1 MTNGEVVAEIVGMVQ
16 DFLVYMMPIIGTL
29 AGLTFVLSFFFSVTM
44 GLGRRTFRG

>member
-1 MTNGEVVAEIVGMVQ
+1 MTSGEVVAEIIGMVQ
-16 DFLVYMMPIIGTL
+16 DFLTFMLPIIGVL